1 MKPKKQRPPME
12 IMQPGQVN
20 EFWECILRIRDSG
33 DKRWTHTFSEGF
45 KLSAAYYELNRNQE
59 PRAVAA

>member
-1 MKPKKQRPPME
+1 MEKKTKKRPPME

-20 EFWECILRIRDSG
+20 EFWETILRIRDAG
-33 DKRWTHTFSEGF
+33 DPRWNEFSHGF
-45 KLSAAYYELNRNQE
+45 RYSVEMYERNKNQE